1 MNAFRVDDTP
11 CLPSNDCIGCGAISV
26 YTVAMP
32 DVDDLQ
38 ETFFATTW
46 DLHGFDHMVLAVL
59 GGQTELTGGA
69 GETENE

>member
-1 MNAFRVDDTP
+1 MPFVVAMRLVIPATTV
-11 CLPSNDCIGCGAISV
+11 SGCGAISV

-46 DLHGFDHMVLAVL
+46 DLYGFDHMVLAVL

-69 GETENE
+69 GEAENK